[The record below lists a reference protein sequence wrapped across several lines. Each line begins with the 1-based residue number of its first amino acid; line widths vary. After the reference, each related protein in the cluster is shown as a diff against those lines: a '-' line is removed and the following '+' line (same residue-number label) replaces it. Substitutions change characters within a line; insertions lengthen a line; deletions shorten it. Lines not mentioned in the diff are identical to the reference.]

1 MAIGN
6 TNQGSSRCFSGE
18 QFAGR
23 SRELAKGREHL
34 DEGNGS
40 GQEQTFRLRPS
51 PAEVA
56 LEIVGRESATGNF
69 LRQRRRARRQDV
81 CPFCEFEGDILGRP
95 VSQKSNREKG

>member
-1 MAIGN
+1 MSIEN
-6 TNQGSSRCFSGE
+6 TKKEENRCFRGE

-40 GQEQTFRLRPS
+40 GQEQTFRLRPR
-51 PAEVA
+51 PAQVA

-69 LRQRRRARRQDV
+69 LWQRRRARRQDV
-81 CPFCEFEGDILGRP
+81 CPVCEFEGDILGRP